1 MIRFAVP
8 EDLSRVNV
16 LRKQV
21 NDLHVEHRPDVFKAG
36 FGQEIADV
44 AAAYMQQEDADV
56 IVCERDGEILGF
68 AMIRYR
74 ERPESVF
81 GMAMRYVEVS
91 EFGVDTDHQRQG
103 IGRELMQG
111 IKEHA
116 MLRGYR
122 RVELNMWSFN
132 EGALAFYEQEGFGT
146 YRRYMEW
153 YADEQ
158 NE

>member
-21 NDLHVEHRPDVFKAG
+21 NDFHVEHRPDVFKAG

-74 ERPESVF
+74 
-81 GMAMRYVEVS
+81 
-91 EFGVDTDHQRQG
+91 
-103 IGRELMQG
+103 
-111 IKEHA
+111 
-116 MLRGYR
+116 
-122 RVELNMWSFN
+122 
-132 EGALAFYEQEGFGT
+132 
-146 YRRYMEW
+146 
-153 YADEQ
+153 
-158 NE
+158 

>member
-1 MIRFAVP
+1 
-8 EDLSRVNV
+8 
-16 LRKQV
+16 
-21 NDLHVEHRPDVFKAG
+21 
-36 FGQEIADV
+36 
-44 AAAYMQQEDADV
+44 
-56 IVCERDGEILGF
+56 
-68 AMIRYR
+68 
-74 ERPESVF
+74 
-81 GMAMRYVEVS
+81 
-91 EFGVDTDHQRQG
+91 
-103 IGRELMQG
+103 MQG

>member
-8 EDLSRVNV
+8 EDLSRVNE

-44 AAAYMQQEDADV
+44 AAAYMAQEDTDI
-56 IVCERDGEILGF
+56 IVCERDGGILGF

-81 GMAMRYVEVS
+81 GMAMQYIEVS
-91 EFGVDTDHQRQG
+91 EFGVDTCYHRQG
-103 IGRELMQG
+103 IGRELMQW
-111 IKEHA
+111 IKDHA
-116 MLRGYR
+116 ARRGYS

-132 EGALAFYEQEGFGT
+132 EGALAFYEQEGFST

-153 YADEQ
+153 YTGDQ